1 MHVCSQPLVSAV
13 NAGVFVTRCLG
24 TSDGTLATV
33 PSEVYMLGGLLYEL
47 LTAGHEPYHWLLDDA
62 DLFLARLRSAAV
74 VPIPGAPGHGFPG
87 LQGRNTLAAAAID
100 GVPVPWTVAAGSPG
114 PGESADLLEEAKG
127 LVEACLQQDPAARPT
142 LDRLWDA
149 VVSLH
154 CRLACA

>member
-1 MHVCSQPLVSAV
+1 MCSQPLVIAAT
-13 NAGVFVTRCLG
+13 AGVFVLRCLG
-24 TSDGTLATV
+24 TPDGTLATV
-33 PSEVYMLGGLLYEL
+33 PSEVYLLGGLLYEL

-62 DLFLARLRSAAV
+62 DLFLARLRSAAL
-74 VPIPGAPGHGFPG
+74 VPIPGAPGHGLPG
-87 LQGRNTLAAAAID
+87 LQGKNTLEAAVID
-100 GVPVPWTVAAGSPG
+100 GVPVPWTVEADYRG